1 MNASSPT
8 SYLGYDIAITQDKMR
23 FTARVTREG
32 ALISHNNRN
41 SEVWAS
47 ESCGSS
53 DRAIWVAKN
62 AIDTGLIE

>member
-8 SYLGYDIAITQDKMR
+8 SYLGYDIAITQDNMR

-53 DRAIWVAKN
+53 DRAIWVAKK
-62 AIDTGLIE
+62 AIDTGQIE